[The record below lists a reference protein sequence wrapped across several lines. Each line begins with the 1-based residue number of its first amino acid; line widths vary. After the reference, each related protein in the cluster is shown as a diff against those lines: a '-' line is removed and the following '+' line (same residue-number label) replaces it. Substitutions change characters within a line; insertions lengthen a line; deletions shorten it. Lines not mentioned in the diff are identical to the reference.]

1 MWEAICFSNSFF
13 FPPLDA
19 IVPSRSLAR
28 PRGKRTKKTHPN
40 NPRLFSHLPFSNE
53 SEPKKQA
60 YDQHLNM
67 VLGDVE
73 ETATVVD
80 VDDET
85 YEEIVKTVK
94 RTMHFLFVRGDGI
107 ILLSPSGIRS

>member
-1 MWEAICFSNSFF
+1 MVGRERGIFDF
-13 FPPLDA
+13 LMA
-19 IVPSRSLAR
+19 IVVDGVVDLDLDLVSSLSKLTRSVSLSLDVLS
-28 PRGKRTKKTHPN
+28 GKRYSPPT
-40 NPRLFSHLPFSNE
+40 LP
-53 SEPKKQA
+53 QA

-94 RTMHFLFVRGDGI
+94 RTMPFLFVRGDGI

>member
-1 MWEAICFSNSFF
+1 MRSFRLF
-13 FPPLDA
+13 
-19 IVPSRSLAR
+19 LAWTSKE
-28 PRGKRTKKTHPN
+28 KRTQLIPV
-40 NPRLFSHLPFSNE
+40 RLFSRLPFLLKQIQ
-53 SEPKKQA
+53 PQA

-94 RTMHFLFVRGDGI
+94 RTMPFLFVRGDGI

>member
-1 MWEAICFSNSFF
+1 MAGEEERERIDFSF
-13 FPPLDA
+13 DA
-19 IVPSRSLAR
+19 IVARRSTSTSTSSSPNSPHHPQSQSIPKHTPS
-28 PRGKRTKKTHPN
+28 H
-40 NPRLFSHLPFSNE
+40 
-53 SEPKKQA
+53 QA

-94 RTMHFLFVRGDGI
+94 RTMPFLFVRGDGI